1 MADKKLTKSVGE
13 HWACSVM
20 AGLGWSVALTRD
32 GLERT
37 DLIGVHTL
45 SGRMVSVQVKTASHH
60 PSPSWMFGHK
70 GLQPA
75 RSDSEWFLLVGLARR
90 PWEAPRSFV
99 VPRDHVAAGF
109 WISYQNW
116 LTDPT
121 AKPGTRNTRI
131 SNARTFDWVFS
142 QYEDRWDLLTG
153 PTTNAPV
160 LLPTSFRSLALN
172 SRVGLPPGHPWQ
184 TALPSW

>member
-60 PSPSWMFGHK
+60 PSPSWMFGQK

-90 PWEAPRSFV
+90 PWEGR
-99 VPRDHVAAGF
+99 HAA
-109 WISYQNW
+109 SSS
-116 LTDPT
+116 P
-121 AKPGTRNTRI
+121 
-131 SNARTFDWVFS
+131 
-142 QYEDRWDLLTG
+142 
-153 PTTNAPV
+153 
-160 LLPTSFRSLALN
+160 
-172 SRVGLPPGHPWQ
+172 
-184 TALPSW
+184 